1 MTRVDQNS
9 TEELLRHALPRPM
22 PSPEDEA
29 LVRAAVHGEW
39 RELTG
44 NRHTRRR
51 FAQYAIAATVLVG
64 VFATFNSFR
73 TPVVPEVVRVAAIEK
88 SFGSVYL
95 LGEQAELRPTN
106 DLSNI
111 LSGQTIVTGN
121 DAGLALAWGG
131 GGSLR
136 VDANTRIE
144 FKDDK
149 SVFVESGRIYFDSQS
164 TSFVA
169 GIDAGGSPEF
179 SLQTPNGKV
188 QHVGTQFMTAIDGDA
203 LVVSVR
209 EGSVLIDGSFHEHIA
224 SSGQQVTLA
233 GQQRPSVL
241 SIDRA
246 GTAWDWV
253 SRTTPAADVDG
264 KTLHEF
270 LTWACR
276 EMGLELEFEGSSEA
290 VARQAVLK
298 GRIDT
303 APADAIR
310 LRLATADL
318 QSHIEGGVIYI
329 SD

>member
-9 TEELLRHALPRPM
+9 TEDLLRRASPRPL
-22 PSPEDEA
+22 PSPEVEA
-29 LVRAAVHGEW
+29 VVRTAVQSEW
-39 RELTG
+39 RELTV
-44 NRHTRRR
+44 RRRTRRR
-51 FAQYAIAATVLVG
+51 LAQYAIAATVLVG
-64 VFATFNSFR
+64 VFATFNTFR
-73 TPVVPEVVRVAAIEK
+73 TPVADVVRVAAIEK

-95 LGEQAELRPTN
+95 LGEQAELRPTE
-106 DLSNI
+106 DLANI
-111 LSGQTIVTGN
+111 LSGQTIVTGS

-144 FKDDK
+144 FADNK

-164 TSFVA
+164 TSLVA
-169 GIDAGGSPEF
+169 GIDAGGSPDF
-179 SLQTPNGKV
+179 VLQTPNGTV
-188 QHVGTQFMTAIDGDA
+188 QHVGTQFMTAIDGDT

-209 EGSVLIDGSFHEHIA
+209 EGSVLVDGSFHEHTA
-224 SSGQQVTLA
+224 TSGQQVSLI

-253 SRTTPAADVDG
+253 GRTTPAADVDG
-264 KTLHEF
+264 KTLYEF

-276 EMGLELEFEGSSEA
+276 EMGLELKFKGTAEEVAHEA
-290 VARQAVLK
+290 VLR

-303 APADAIR
+303 APADAVR

-318 QSHIEGGVIYI
+318 HSRIEGGVIYI
-329 SD
+329 TD